1 MQEFEKTED
10 YQLFCEERLQ
20 NPYPL
25 FSRMRTEDPVHWSP
39 QMKLWLITRYD
50 DVFIALR
57 DKRLS
62 ASRQAMYE
70 QALPEEMKK
79 QVAPLLEHLKNWLI
93 FLDPPEHTH
102 LRRLINTA
110 FTPKMLEHL
119 RPRVQEIAEA
129 NLAAIPA
136 GEPFDLKRSFSL
148 PLSATV
154 ICEMLGIPPENRD
167 AFQRAN
173 ETLVS
178 FSVRGGPKLREHA
191 LEANDALLEL
201 TSLFTPI
208 MKDRRK
214 APQADLISALVRAD
228 VVGEEL
234 DDAMVLAFCVFLF
247 LAGHE
252 ATTSSITSGLLLLLA
267 NPAEHEK
274 LLEDPE
280 SQLVTFIEEVFR
292 YESAAFRAVRQAA
305 EDIEL
310 RGKTIRKGEPVILLL
325 GSANRDPEQFPHPDS
340 FNLSRSPNRHVAFGL
355 GIHYCL
361 GAPLARLE
369 MEIAFRALL
378 KQIPRPRLVNETIRW
393 RPLMGV
399 RSMVELVLQK

>member
-1 MQEFEKTED
+1 MHGFEKTED

-25 FSRMRTEDPVHWSP
+25 FARMRTEDPVHWSS
-39 QMKLWLITRYD
+39 QMKLWLMTRYD
-50 DVFIALR
+50 DVFVALR

-70 QALPEEMKK
+70 QALPEEMKR

-110 FTPKMLEHL
+110 FTPKMLEYL
-119 RPRVQEIAEA
+119 RPRVQQIAEE
-129 NLAAIPA
+129 NLAAIPT
-136 GEPFDLKRSFSL
+136 GQPFDLKRSFSL

-167 AFQRAN
+167 EFQRAN

-178 FSVRGGPKLREHA
+178 FSVRGGPKLRETA
-191 LEANDALLEL
+191 LEANDALLRL
-201 TSLFTPI
+201 TALFTPL
-208 MKDRRK
+208 MEVRRK
-214 APQADLISALVRAD
+214 SPQADLISALVRAD

-234 DDAMVLAFCVFLF
+234 DDAVVLAFCVFLF

-267 NPAEHEK
+267 NPAEHER

-280 SQLVTFIEEVFR
+280 SLLPTFIEEVFR

-310 RGKTIRKGEPVILLL
+310 RGKIIKKGEPVILLL
-325 GSANRDPEQFPHPDS
+325 GAANRDPQQFADPDR
-340 FNLSRSPNRHVAFGL
+340 FDLGRNPNRHVAFGL

-361 GAPLARLE
+361 GAPLARIE
-369 MEIAFRALL
+369 MDIAFRALL
-378 KQIPRPRLVNETIRW
+378 NQMPRPRLVDENIHW

-399 RSMVELVLQK
+399 RSMAELILQK

>member
-1 MQEFEKTED
+1 MHEFEKSED
-10 YQLFCEERLQ
+10 YQLFCEERLE

-25 FSRMRTEDPVHWSP
+25 FSRMRTVDPVHWSA

-50 DVFIALR
+50 DVFTALR

-62 ASRQAMYE
+62 ASREAMYE
-70 QALPEEMKK
+70 QALPEEMKEE
-79 QVAPLLEHLKNWLI
+79 VAPLLAHLKNWII
-93 FLDPPEHTH
+93 FLDPPDHTR
-102 LRRLINTA
+102 LRRLVNTA
-110 FTPKMLEHL
+110 FTPKLLERL

-129 NLAAIPA
+129 NLAAIPW
-136 GEPFDLKRSFSL
+136 GKPFDLKRSFSL

-191 LEANDALLEL
+191 HEANDALLQL
-201 TSLFTPI
+201 SALFTLLI
-208 MKDRRK
+208 EARRK
-214 APQADLISALVRAD
+214 APKDDLISALARAEL
-228 VVGEEL
+228 VGEEL
-234 DDAMVLAFCVFLF
+234 DNAMVLAFCVFLF

-252 ATTSSITSGLLLLLA
+252 ATTSSITSGLWLLLR

-274 LLEDPE
+274 LLKDPE
-280 SQLVTFIEEVFR
+280 TLLPTFIEEVFR

-305 EDIEL
+305 EDMAI
-310 RGKTIRKGEPVILLL
+310 RGKIIRKGEPVILML
-325 GSANRDPEQFPHPDS
+325 GAANRDPEQFPDPDR
-340 FNLSRSPNRHVAFGL
+340 FEIGRAPNRHVAFGL

-361 GAPLARLE
+361 GAPLARIE
-369 MEIAFRALL
+369 MDIAFRALL
-378 KQIPRPRLVNETIRW
+378 KDMPRPRLIEKKIQW

-399 RSMVELVLQK
+399 RSLVDLTLQR